1 MFLPVD
7 FFSGHKY
14 IFMEKNTYVKIEKI
28 KFPVDFIALFLNEKQ
43 SGEAMARNYFPMKC
57 FPMLQL
63 FWCKIKGD

>member
-1 MFLPVD
+1 
-7 FFSGHKY
+7 
-14 IFMEKNTYVKIEKI
+14 MEKNTYVKIEKI